1 MGNPGLPQYSNSKS
15 CQSTRRL
22 ASSNRPVL
30 GSHHSEQRIEMQTT
44 SLAKQCPLFRR
55 TLSQLPRITRIG
67 CSFLLV
73 LCILG
78 NAPAAGWWTQVHSF
92 ISENSIAHLPQPLR
106 GFFEENVS
114 AVSALAAQEP
124 SGAHYINMDVYPEF
138 FAGTFPRD
146 IDDLISIYGVS
157 FVNRYGKGPWT
168 FTDFVETLTTKM
180 ASATDEQDWLN
191 LLPIAVAQAHYIQ
204 DLHNPLHLT
213 LNFNGQLTGNSG
225 IHARYEGQMI
235 VRQLNEF
242 TFVQTDAV
250 YLPSVIDFVFDGIDS
265 RYPLVA
271 NILAADD
278 LHSGL
283 PTEEYYAEMW
293 NDTGAFTQVLFQQA
307 SEAVANSWYTA
318 WINAGSPT
326 TFLEVTADFDSD
338 GDVDAQDLSRW
349 ELSYGFNNLADADF
363 DGDSD
368 GADFLA
374 WQRQYTVAMVNV
386 SVPEPASIVLLATAA
401 VSRLLRLRKV
411 R

>member
-1 MGNPGLPQYSNSKS
+1 MLNSHAKS
-15 CQSTRRL
+15 RITPAPSAL
-22 ASSNRPVL
+22 ASSIRPEL
-30 GSHHSEQRIEMQTT
+30 GSHSSEQGMEMQTI
-44 SLAKQCPLFRR
+44 SLAKKCPLYRR
-55 TLSQLPRITRIG
+55 TLRQLPRITRIG
-67 CSFLLV
+67 YSFFLV
-73 LCILG
+73 LILLG
-78 NAPAAGWWTQVHSF
+78 SAPAVGWWTQGHSF
-92 ISENSIAHLPQPLR
+92 ISEGSIAHLPQPLR
-106 GFFEENVS
+106 GFFEENIDTI
-114 AVSALAAQEP
+114 SALAVQEP
-124 SGAHYINMDVYPEF
+124 SGSHYINMDVYPDF

-146 IDDLISIYGVS
+146 LDDLTDIYGEP

-168 FTDFVETLTTKM
+168 FADLVETLATEM
-180 ASATDEQDWLN
+180 AAATDEQDWLN
-191 LLPIAVAQAHYIQ
+191 LLPLAVTQAHYIQ

-213 LNFNGQLTGNSG
+213 LNFNGQLTGNNG

-235 VRQLNEF
+235 VRNLSEF
-242 TFVQTDAV
+242 TLVQTDAV

-271 NILAADD
+271 DILAADD

-326 TFLEVTADFDSD
+326 TFLEYTADFDSD
-338 GDVDAQDLSRW
+338 GDVDAIDLSRW
-349 ELSYGFNNLADADF
+349 ELAYGFNNLADTDF

-374 WQRQYTVAMVNV
+374 WQRQYTGTIANV

-401 VSRLLRLRKV
+401 VSRLRRLR
-411 R
+411 RAC